1 MKRNLGFALV
11 LSTLGLGLAGLFLR
25 RWQLDTAFEPASG
38 LLTPHQPAT
47 VALIAVVALAAVLA
61 VGLSAALFRGEA
73 PKGYLANLAAPNLGV
88 GLVTLL
94 AGGLLFAGGVLG
106 IRDYALRM
114 DDRIVRLVLGIC
126 LAPTGIAVGLIGLLG
141 QQRSEAKGRFHGAL
155 LAPGYCACVWLISAF
170 QGHAANPN
178 VMEYVFLL
186 TGIVCVVF
194 ACYASASFS
203 FEKPRPIL
211 CAAASA
217 MGIVLLM
224 VSAADHPW
232 GMDLMTVLG
241 FEVYLLAQLICLVSC
256 KAHPPELEEWA
267 APVEDGEEADA
278 NEDQVQP
285 RGEEDE

>member
-1 MKRNLGFALV
+1 MKRIAAF
-11 LSTLGLGLAGLFLR
+11 GLTASAVVCGLAGFLLR
-25 RWQLDTAFEPASG
+25 RWQLDTAFEAASG

-47 VALIAVVALAAVLA
+47 VALIAVVALAASLA
-61 VGLSAALFRGEA
+61 VGLAAVLFRGEA

-94 AGGLLFAGGVLG
+94 AGGLLFAAGVLG
-106 IRDYALRM
+106 IRDYALHM

-141 QQRSEAKGRFHGAL
+141 QQRKEAKGRFHGAL

-217 MGIVLLM
+217 MGVVLLA

-232 GMDLMTVLG
+232 GMDRLCVFG
-241 FEVYLLAQLICLVSC
+241 FGVYLLAQLVCLTWCRV
-256 KAHPPELEEWA
+256 APPELEEWT
-267 APVEDGEEADA
+267 APAEEAGEADA